1 MNVYTIISILSL
13 ILMCTTIV
21 TFCISFF
28 AKDRTGRIKYLRDY
42 KKGKVFAIFALS
54 IPLYWMGGCFDGQTV
69 LNAFF
74 DSLGKAV
81 KLIVFEFNTES
92 VAALIGTNTVFASA
106 MYLCC
111 VMVILN
117 ALLFVLS
124 VAGQGIWYIIAWW
137 HFKTSNRERV
147 VLFGNNSYN
156 RSIYKSDSKRV
167 KLIAD
172 SISREDAASL
182 YNDNTAYTT
191 YKNPSAFVD
200 KIVDIA
206 DRRNEKTIVIINTCN
221 EHRNIELCKLFIEKL
236 RNSTEKERE
245 SLFTTLRIFVFGD
258 SRYEAIYENL
268 VIAAYGCMTY
278 VNRHQIIAIDFI
290 NKYPYT
296 SFMTEEQID
305 YDTSTVREGININS
319 IFIGFGRTDRQIFT
333 TSVANNQ
340 FIAQENGK
348 TVLKKVQYYI
358 FDKDYAQNN
367 KNLNHNY
374 YRFKNECDFNHP
386 EKYLPLPSYP
396 ADEHYYILDINDTTF
411 YNEIR
416 KIISRSERDAN
427 FITISFADDL
437 ENIDLAHKIVAK
449 CKEWEVEN
457 VVIFVK
463 VRKNYSQNTILQS
476 DNCYFIG
483 NENETVYDM
492 ESIINDKFANMAQM
506 RNTVYDLEYT
516 LTENPDTV
524 LTRQMIEECAIRSW
538 NDWFKKKSQL
548 ERESS
553 IYCCLS
559 LRSKLNMMGLDYCP
573 IDANDERGLTE
584 KEYLEIYAKDDM
596 PDTDYYAKEVDGKPV
611 VHYTLDFKPSRRTAL
626 AVQEHYRWNSFM
638 ISKGFVPAT
647 KEMILNE
654 RREINGKERFTNGKN
669 YPLRRHGNITTFEG
683 LEEFRKIVAEREGE
697 KEENH
702 DVIKYDYQLLDDAYW
717 LLAKNGFKIIK
728 KR

>member
-92 VAALIGTNTVFASA
+92 VAALIGANTVFASA

-124 VAGQGIWYIIAWW
+124 VAGQGIWYITAWW

-191 YKNPSAFVD
+191 YKNPSAFVGQ
-200 KIVDIA
+200 IVDIA

-268 VIAAYGCMTY
+268 VIAACGCMTY
-278 VNRHQIIAIDFI
+278 VNKHQIIAIDFI

-319 IFIGFGRTDRQIFT
+319 IFIGFGKTDRQIFT

-358 FDKDYAQNN
+358 FDKDTLQGIVKALTDAQYDSTDDDQHEGCGDTTNEEGYRPQYDAEHHAFTRSKIVPDRRKDDIGYPVCRKEDGHHHAYA
-367 KNLNHNY
+367 Y
-374 YRFKNECDFNHP
+374 GR
-386 EKYLPLPSYP
+386 
-396 ADEHYYILDINDTTF
+396 ILD
-411 YNEIR
+411 
-416 KIISRSERDAN
+416 
-427 FITISFADDL
+427 
-437 ENIDLAHKIVAK
+437 AH
-449 CKEWEVEN
+449 
-457 VVIFVK
+457 F
-463 VRKNYSQNTILQS
+463 
-476 DNCYFIG
+476 
-483 NENETVYDM
+483 
-492 ESIINDKFANMAQM
+492 
-506 RNTVYDLEYT
+506 
-516 LTENPDTV
+516 
-524 LTRQMIEECAIRSW
+524 
-538 NDWFKKKSQL
+538 
-548 ERESS
+548 
-553 IYCCLS
+553 
-559 LRSKLNMMGLDYCP
+559 
-573 IDANDERGLTE
+573 
-584 KEYLEIYAKDDM
+584 
-596 PDTDYYAKEVDGKPV
+596 
-611 VHYTLDFKPSRRTAL
+611 
-626 AVQEHYRWNSFM
+626 
-638 ISKGFVPAT
+638 
-647 KEMILNE
+647 
-654 RREINGKERFTNGKN
+654 
-669 YPLRRHGNITTFEG
+669 
-683 LEEFRKIVAEREGE
+683 
-697 KEENH
+697 KEERI
-702 DVIKYDYQLLDDAYW
+702 VSRKYRYVNSVEIGYKNTYKKAYNDYKTLLCWILLYRICIFHMHLQLL
-717 LLAKNGFKIIK
+717 
-728 KR
+728 